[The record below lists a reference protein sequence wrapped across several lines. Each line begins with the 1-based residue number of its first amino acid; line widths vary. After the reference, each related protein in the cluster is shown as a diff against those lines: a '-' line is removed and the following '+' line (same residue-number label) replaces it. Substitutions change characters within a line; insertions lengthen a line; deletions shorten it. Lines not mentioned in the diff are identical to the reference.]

1 MMKDNRHE
9 KLKFSNDLLDA
20 MLVGVK
26 TQDDLWGKEG
36 IITQLNKALLERILN
51 AEMDFHLENT
61 NEGRS
66 AGNSRNGYGKKT
78 LKSNLGSIELSTPRD
93 RHSTFEPQIIP
104 KRSTKTPMLEQAI
117 LSLYAKGMTLRDIQ
131 ATLQDLYQ
139 VDVSPSLISKVTDVV
154 NEEVQQWRDRPLET
168 VYPVVW
174 LDGIMVKVH
183 QDHQVLRKTIYLVLA
198 VNMEGHKELL
208 GIWIAEHEGASF
220 WAQVLTELN
229 NRGLKDVFIFCVD
242 GLTGFPDA
250 IKGIYPKADIQLCI
264 VHLVRNSLR
273 YVGWKYRK
281 ELARDLKEIY
291 HAGTLE
297 GAEAALLRLGEKW
310 NEKSPA
316 IYSLWERNWEN
327 IITIF
332 TYPAEIRRVIYT
344 TNAIES
350 LNSVIRSRIKTKR
363 ILGSDESALKMVWIA
378 VVNASHKWT
387 LPISNW
393 SKALNHFYVKF
404 MERFPKVA

>member
-1 MMKDNRHE
+1 MMKDNRHK

-183 QDHQVLRKTIYLVLA
+183 QDHQVLRKTIYLALA

-387 LPISNW
+387 MPISNW

>member
-1 MMKDNRHE
+1 MKEERQE
-9 KLKFSNDLLDA
+9 KLKISNDLLDA

-131 ATLQDLYQ
+131 STLQDLYQ

-183 QDHQVLRKTIYLVLA
+183 QDHQVLRKTIYLALA
-198 VNMEGHKELL
+198 VNMEGRKELL

-310 NEKSPA
+310 SEKSPA

-378 VVNASHKWT
+378 VVNASQKWT
-387 LPISNW
+387 MPISNW

>member
-183 QDHQVLRKTIYLVLA
+183 QDHQVLRKTIYLALA

>member
-1 MMKDNRHE
+1 MKDNRHE

-26 TQDDLWGKEG
+26 TQDDLWGKEC

-117 LSLYAKGMTLRDIQ
+117 LSLYAKGMTIRDIQ
-131 ATLQDLYQ
+131 ATLQDLYK

-154 NEEVQQWRDRPLET
+154 NEKVQQWRDRPLET

-183 QDHQVLRKTIYLVLA
+183 QDHQVLRKTIYLALA

-363 ILGSDESALKMVWIA
+363 ILGSDESALKTVWIA
-378 VVNASHKWT
+378 VVNASQKWT
-387 LPISNW
+387 KPISNW
-393 SKALNHFYVKF
+393 SQALNHFYVKF

>member
-1 MMKDNRHE
+1 MKEERQE
-9 KLKFSNDLLDA
+9 KLKISNDLLDA

-183 QDHQVLRKTIYLVLA
+183 QDHQILRKTIYLALA

-378 VVNASHKWT
+378 VVNASQKWT
-387 LPISNW
+387 MPISNW